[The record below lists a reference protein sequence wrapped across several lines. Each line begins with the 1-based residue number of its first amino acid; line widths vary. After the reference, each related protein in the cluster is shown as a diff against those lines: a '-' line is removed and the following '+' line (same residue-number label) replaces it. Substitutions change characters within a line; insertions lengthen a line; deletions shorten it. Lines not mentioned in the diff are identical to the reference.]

1 MNTNLNKLL
10 FHIYNLMYEVEYK
23 NVFFH
28 MRNAVSI
35 NFRPFAP
42 PTEPAHKENIV
53 SLLGRHWLMQSFTS
67 IHWHKQTSSSNQ
79 SYKYNTPGVNF
90 INVLRAHIF
99 CTKGFSAAFSSYVW
113 AKKALSYKKRTCRW
127 AQGSISPTHWRKAQR
142 YWHNQFHQ
150 QNYTQL
156 YQ

>member
-1 MNTNLNKLL
+1 MC
-10 FHIYNLMYEVEYK
+10 
-23 NVFFH
+23 FFH

-79 SYKYNTPGVNF
+79 SYKHITHQGSISSTFYS
-90 INVLRAHIF
+90 HIF
-99 CTKGFSAAFSSYVW
+99 RTKGFSAAFSSYVLS
-113 AKKALSYKKRTCRW
+113 KKALSYKKARLERWWNW
-127 AQGSISPTHWRKAQR
+127 AQGSISPTYWR
-142 YWHNQFHQ
+142 NQFHQ